1 MAIDDFGRMIY
12 VVTTD
17 EGFPCKVGTTGDL
30 TSRLSQLSCGNWVP
44 LKAAWYSFVVSAGS
58 EAKLNMWS
66 AFQTMPTKLEIAVH
80 RKMKELDLHLN
91 GEWFAVDVEDCVSVI
106 RKVAEEQALRL
117 TGIEMLQSITL
128 HRTMKAVQVEFL
140 QSFIDAEKSARAA
153 IELSE
158 SLKSGAA

>member
-30 TSRLSQLSCGNWVP
+30 STRLSQLSCGNWVP

-58 EAKLNMWS
+58 DAKLNMWS
-66 AFQTMPTKLEIAVH
+66 AFRTMPSKLEFAVH
-80 RKMKELDLHLN
+80 RKMKELDLHLS

-117 TGIEMLQSITL
+117 SGIEMLQSIAL
-128 HRTMKAVQVEFL
+128 HRTMNAVQVEFL
-140 QSFIDAEKSARAA
+140 QSFIDAEKSARVAMQMGEA
-153 IELSE
+153 LNA
-158 SLKSGAA
+158 GVA